1 MTAARPEALPRRSF
15 GDGPPVSLFTLGT
28 MRALDSPSQL
38 QEVLAAALEAGI
50 NHLETAPAYGPSQRY
65 LGRALQQLGVAP
77 QQALIT
83 SKLLPGCSL
92 SEGQQQLQR
101 TLEQLGRAQLN
112 NLAVH
117 GINTTAHL
125 EWALKG
131 PGSELL
137 QWAQEDGLVE
147 QVGFSSHG
155 SNALIAAAIASGR
168 FRFASLHLH
177 LLDPQRLPLAQQ
189 ALQQGMGVM
198 AISPAD
204 KGGQL
209 WNPPEL
215 LRRACQ
221 PLEPLELAYRFLL
234 AQGISSLTLGA
245 SSPAELHWA
254 RQLGACDGPL
264 TAQEQQALKQLE
276 QQRRQHL
283 GASLCGQCRACLP
296 CPNAVPIPELLRLR
310 NLAVGHGMEAH
321 ARERYAMVGQAGH
334 WFEQV
339 NAAACNACGDCL
351 PRCPHEL
358 AIPELLADTHQRLAS
373 APRRRLWG

>member
-1 MTAARPEALPRRSF
+1 MAAASPEALPKRRF

-28 MRALDSPSQL
+28 MRALDSPDQL
-38 QEVLAAALEAGI
+38 QAVLEAALEAGI

-92 SEGQQQLQR
+92 SEGQQQLQLS
-101 TLEQLGRAQLN
+101 LEQLGRAQLN

-117 GINTTAHL
+117 GINTAAHL

-137 QWAQEDGLVE
+137 QWAQEEGLVE

-155 SNALIAAAIASGR
+155 SNALIAAAITSGR

-189 ALQQGMGVM
+189 ALQRGMGVM

-209 WNPPEL
+209 WNPPAL
-215 LRRACQ
+215 LRQACQ
-221 PLEPLELAYRFLL
+221 PLAPLELAYRFLL

-254 RQLGACDGPL
+254 RQLGGCDGPL
-264 TAQEQQALKQLE
+264 NAQEQRALARLE
-276 QQRRQHL
+276 QQRHQNL

-339 NAAACNACGDCL
+339 NAAACNACGECL
-351 PRCPHEL
+351 PRCPHAL